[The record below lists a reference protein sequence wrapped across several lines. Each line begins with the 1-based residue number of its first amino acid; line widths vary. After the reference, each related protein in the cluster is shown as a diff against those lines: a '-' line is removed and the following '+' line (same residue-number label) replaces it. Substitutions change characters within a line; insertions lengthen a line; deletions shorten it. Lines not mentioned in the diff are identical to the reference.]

1 MRTEVYSWRLSPD
14 LKTRLER
21 EARRLNTSLSAVLEL
36 ASRDWLDKS
45 AAVDESN
52 DEQQRLRETV
62 SKCLGTI
69 GSGDP
74 LRSEKARLSIRERL
88 ARRHAR

>member
-1 MRTEVYSWRLSPD
+1 MKTEVYSWRLSPD
-14 LKTRLER
+14 LKTGLER
-21 EARRLNTSLSAVLEL
+21 EARRLNLSLSAVLKL
-36 ASRDWLDKS
+36 ASMDWLKKI
-45 AAVDESN
+45 AAANDGN
-52 DEQQRLRETV
+52 DEQQRLQETA

-74 LRSEKARLSIRERL
+74 LRSEKVRLTVRERL